1 MSDNYENYPSNSNK
15 SKRKAAEEKKEIVP
29 VAKGT
34 VHKKTLGDK
43 VADAVFSEDAKT
55 VKDYAIWDVIVPTIK
70 NGIADLIIGGVQ
82 MMLFG
87 DTGGR
92 RSSGGSYSS
101 RRNGG
106 HENYSG
112 YYTTTS
118 SDRSKR
124 QERVRNG
131 RYSYPIPELPDRASA
146 EKVLDGMAETIED
159 YGEASVA
166 DLLEMCDMQ
175 STFVDHN
182 WGWRDARDITCRR
195 TPRGYIIDCA
205 EPIYL
210 D

>member
-1 MSDNYENYPSNSNK
+1 MSENYDDYPSNSNK
-15 SKRKAAEEKKEIVP
+15 SKRKATEEKKEIVP

-34 VHKKTLGDK
+34 VHKKSLGDK
-43 VADAVFSEDAKT
+43 MADAMFSEDAKS

-87 DTGGR
+87 DAGSRRGGN
-92 RSSGGSYSS
+92 SYSS
-101 RRNGG
+101 RRNNGG

-118 SDRSKR
+118 NNQNRGR
-124 QERVRNG
+124 ERVRNG
-131 RYSYPIPELPDRASA
+131 RYSYPIPELSDRASA
-146 EKVLDGMAETIED
+146 ERVLDGMAETIED

-166 DLLEMCDMQ
+166 DLLEMCDIQ
-175 STFVDHN
+175 SSFVDHN
-182 WGWRDARDITCRR
+182 WGWRDARDISCRR

>member
-1 MSDNYENYPSNSNK
+1 
-15 SKRKAAEEKKEIVP
+15 
-29 VAKGT
+29 
-34 VHKKTLGDK
+34 
-43 VADAVFSEDAKT
+43 
-55 VKDYAIWDVIVPTIK
+55 
-70 NGIADLIIGGVQ
+70 

-146 EKVLDGMAETIED
+146 EKVLDGMAATIED

-166 DLLEMCDMQ
+166 DLLEMCDIQ
-175 STFVDHN
+175 SSFVDHN
-182 WGWRDARDITCRR
+182 WGWRDARDISCRR

>member
-15 SKRKAAEEKKEIVP
+15 SKQKAAEEKKEIVP

-34 VHKKTLGDK
+34 IHKKTLGDK

-87 DTGGR
+87 DAGGR

-118 SDRSKR
+118 GDRSKR

-166 DLLEMCDMQ
+166 DLLEMCDIQ
-175 STFVDHN
+175 SSFVDHN

-195 TPRGYIIDCA
+195 TPRGYIIDCS